1 MFQRV
6 LRLDWA
12 LVGALACLALASL
25 LALGAS
31 SPEQF
36 SRQVTWYVVAF
47 ALIIFGSLLNWR
59 TLLSQAWF
67 RYGVYGFSVTLLA
80 LAHVLPGTVRG
91 TKSWIVIGGFQFE
104 PSELAK
110 FALIIVF
117 SYFFSRHHVDAWR
130 LKHIL
135 GSFAYLAVPI
145 ALVATFPDFGGTFI
159 LGSIWFGYLLF
170 GGINV
175 KRLGAGI
182 GIGILLAG
190 VLWVSF
196 LKPYQKDRI
205 IGFASP
211 GNDPL
216 GINYNVIQS
225 KIAIGSAGVFGKGFQ
240 GGTQTQLHF
249 LPEAQTDFIFSAFTE
264 EWGIVGGSFVIAA
277 LMFVVYRVVRIGIAA
292 RDNFSKLFALGV
304 GLFLIS
310 HFVVN
315 VGSATGL
322 MPVAGVTF
330 PFLSYGGSNLLT
342 VALLV
347 SIMQSIKLES
357 SA

>member
-1 MFQRV
+1 MIRS
-6 LRLDWA
+6 LSRLDWA
-12 LVGALACLALASL
+12 LIGSLACLGLASL
-25 LALGAS
+25 LSLGAS

-36 SRQVTWYVVAF
+36 SRQFVWYGIAF
-47 ALIIFGSLLNWR
+47 SIIIFGSLLNWR
-59 TLLSQAWF
+59 VLLSQGWF
-67 RYGVYGFSVTLLA
+67 RYGVYSFSILLLGF
-80 LAHVLPGTVRG
+80 AHLLPGTVRG
-91 TKSWIVIGGFQFE
+91 TKSWISLGGFQFE

-110 FALIIVF
+110 FALIIIL

-130 LKHIL
+130 TRRIVGSL
-135 GSFAYLAVPI
+135 GYLAIPA
-145 ALVATFPDFGGTFI
+145 ALTITFPDFGGTSI
-159 LGSIWFGYLLF
+159 LVFLWFGYLLF
-170 GGINV
+170 SGVNL
-175 KRLGAGI
+175 KRLGI
-182 GIGILLAG
+182 GIGAGLILAC

-225 KIAIGSAGVFGKGFQ
+225 KIAIGSAGLFGKGFG

-249 LPEAQTDFIFSAFTE
+249 LPESQTDFIFSAFTE
-264 EWGIVGGSFVIAA
+264 EWGITGGVFVIGAF
-277 LMFVVYRVVRIGIAA
+277 LFVVYRISRIGIAS
-292 RDNFSKLFALGV
+292 RDNFSKLFTLGT
-304 GLFLIS
+304 GLFLVS

-315 VGSATGL
+315 IGSATGL

-342 VALLV
+342 TALLI
-347 SIMQSIKLES
+347 SIIEHIKLES